1 MKFRHSTGLGD
12 QMEISYRDA
21 VFLYCLKQIKDE
33 RSIYS
38 IFHLFQGKKSSQTIQ
53 DAHLYNLTA
62 FFRAFPLLTR
72 TEMETIVKEI
82 QSKGFLDQ
90 MSTENYRLTEKG
102 QEVLHEFQKVNTMPP
117 RFLEG
122 WKYHHLTT
130 LFWERLS
137 IFVQVSSNLINK
149 NKGFIP
155 IQNKQET
162 QEWLKNFLK
171 SQNTN
176 RYELGVQ
183 LYTELTE
190 CLQQEES
197 IEPAVLV
204 LRLTGHNKIGLT
216 TEQAAEKLRMTNTHY
231 QLEFLNILHYMIKT
245 VSLTDSFPLLSSLVQ
260 DVQKEVPLTL
270 STEKTFQLLEKGYL
284 PNEIA
289 AMRNLKMST
298 IEDHIVEI
306 ALHVKEFD
314 LNRYV
319 QPDKQKRIMDAA
331 RKNSAKKLKQ
341 IRDQVNEANYFEI
354 RLVLARNGGQKWN

>member
-1 MKFRHSTGLGD
+1 MASENFVL
-12 QMEISYRDA
+12 
-21 VFLYCLKQIKDE
+21 
-33 RSIYS
+33 
-38 IFHLFQGKKSSQTIQ
+38 TIEGE
-53 DAHLYNLTA
+53 
-62 FFRAFPLLTR
+62 
-72 TEMETIVKEI
+72 TELNV
-82 QSKGFLDQ
+82 
-90 MSTENYRLTEKG
+90 
-102 QEVLHEFQKVNTMPP
+102 FQKCVTIPP
-117 RFLEG
+117 KFLEG

-137 IFVQVSSNLINK
+137 LLVQVSSNLINK

-162 QEWLKNFLK
+162 QEWFKKFLK
-171 SQNTN
+171 MQNAN
-176 RYELGVQ
+176 RYELAEQ
-183 LYTELTE
+183 LYIELTE
-190 CLQQEES
+190 CLHQEKS

-216 TEQAAEKLRMTNTHY
+216 SEQAAERLDMTTTHY
-231 QLEFLNILHYMIKT
+231 HLEFLNILHYMIKT
-245 VSLTDSFPLLSSLVQ
+245 VSTMRNDFPLLSSLVQ

-270 STEKTFQLLEKGYL
+270 STEKTFQLLDKGYV

-306 ALHVKEFD
+306 ALHVKEFE

-319 QPDKQKRIMDAA
+319 HPDIEKRIMEVAS
-331 RKNSAKKLKQ
+331 KTSAKKLKQ
-341 IRDQVNEANYFEI
+341 IRDQVDGANYFEI

>member
-1 MKFRHSTGLGD
+1 MA
-12 QMEISYRDA
+12 ISYRDA

-38 IFHLFQGKKSSQTIQ
+38 LFHLFQGKKSSQTIQ
-53 DAHLYNLTA
+53 DAHLYKLTP
-62 FFRAFPLLTR
+62 FFRALPFLTR
-72 TEMETIVKEI
+72 IELETIIKELT
-82 QSKGFLDQ
+82 SRGFLEQ
-90 MSTENYRLTEKG
+90 VASENFQLTKEG
-102 QEVLHEFQKVNTMPP
+102 ERELYEFPKCMTIPP
-117 RFLEG
+117 KFLEG

-137 IFVQVSSNLINK
+137 LLVQVSSNLINK

-162 QEWLKNFLK
+162 QDWLKKFLK
-171 SQNTN
+171 MQNTN
-176 RYELGVQ
+176 RFELAEQ
-183 LYTELTE
+183 LYTELIK
-190 CLQQEES
+190 CLHEEKS

-216 TEQAAEKLRMTNTHY
+216 SDQAAERLEMTNTHY
-231 QLEFLNILHYMIKT
+231 HLEFLNILHYMIKT
-245 VSLTDSFPLLSSLVQ
+245 LSITQNAFPLLSSLVQ

-270 STEKTFQLLEKGYL
+270 STEKTFQLLEKGYV

-306 ALHVKEFD
+306 ALHVKEFE

-319 QPDKQKRIMDAA
+319 QPDIEKRIMEVAS
-331 RKNSAKKLKQ
+331 KTSAKKLKQ
-341 IRDQVNEANYFEI
+341 IREHVDGANYFEI